1 MISQQCPHSPWG
13 MPRARRDLATP
24 GGWTDHGWGRGSPH
38 TAGQTAPSLQILC
51 PVNEGKWNFSDKITV
66 SGRVFTRGTFL
77 QRHHWIRSFYLKSVP
92 SKLLCRRSVAL
103 GNGVIRNQD
112 VCQWPLLILISI
124 MMVRP
129 GAQEHQEDAV
139 TEWLRERACEFMT
152 DAVHS
157 AVPAELLISS
167 LLSCFPHFLI
177 FSELTE
183 NYWQSID
190 NNYCEMCL
198 LSDKRKTWNKYL
210 TC

>member
-1 MISQQCPHSPWG
+1 MGNETFLTQSQCQDSCLQEELSS
-13 MPRARRDLATP
+13 RDML
-24 GGWTDHGWGRGSPH
+24 
-38 TAGQTAPSLQILC
+38 PSLDI
-51 PVNEGKWNFSDKITV
+51 
-66 SGRVFTRGTFL
+66 
-77 QRHHWIRSFYLKSVP
+77 FYLKSIP
-92 SKLLCRRSVAL
+92 SKLLCWCSVAL
-103 GNGVIRNQD
+103 GNRVIRNQD
-112 VCQWPLLILISI
+112 VCQWPLLILIYI

-129 GAQEHQEDAV
+129 GAQDHQEDAV